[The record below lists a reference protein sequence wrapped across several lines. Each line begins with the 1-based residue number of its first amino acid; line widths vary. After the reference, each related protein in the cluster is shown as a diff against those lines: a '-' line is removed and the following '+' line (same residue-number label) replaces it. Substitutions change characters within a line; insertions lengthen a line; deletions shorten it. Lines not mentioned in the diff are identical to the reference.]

1 MEPYNNTPFTPG
13 QLHPSTKYANMTFA
27 EFTALLQNGD
37 KEALE
42 YLQQYKAKLSE
53 IEETFNLSKG
63 QK

>member
-13 QLHPSTKYANMTFA
+13 QMHPTTKYANMTMA
-27 EFTALLQNGD
+27 EFTALIHTGD

-42 YLQQYKAKLSE
+42 FLQQYKAKLLE
-53 IEETFNLSKG
+53 IEKTFELSKG